1 MPTAGSGPNA
11 YLTGVSSTDAEVR
24 VRVGF
29 DKPATG
35 NGTYI
40 SVLGRRV
47 GAGDYRAKV
56 RLQAN
61 GTVQVILGNLNGT
74 ETALGSIVLPAV
86 TYTPGE
92 TLEVKF
98 QVTGVAP
105 TTLRVKVWKTGQA
118 EPVGWTLATTD
129 AAAALQSGGHVGFAM
144 FLSGSATNAPA
155 TVSLD
160 NLWVGPSA

>member
-1 MPTAGSGPNA
+1 MA
-11 YLTGVSSTDAEVR
+11 V
-24 VRVGF
+24 
-29 DKPATG
+29 
-35 NGTYI
+35 

-47 GAGDYRAKV
+47 DVSDYRAKV

-61 GTVQVILGNLNGT
+61 GTVQVILGTYTGT
-74 ETALGSIVLPAV
+74 ETPLGSLVLPGL

-98 QVTGVAP
+98 QVTGSAP

-118 EPVGWTLATTD
+118 EPVDWTLSATD
-129 AAAALQSGGHVGFAM
+129 ATGALQAPGHVGFAM

-160 NLWVGPSA
+160 DLWVGPTA